1 MTAAPYIAEL
11 TFSRPPKLLKLERW
25 MLKHGLFSA
34 GFASIVYGLSQTTRI
49 PVLGKFVFAPLG
61 TLLRIGLALPLM
73 VLSWVFK
80 EVDKTLIM
88 ALSLLPLGL
97 RRIFQGLRNGLGI
110 LYSLRVLAQKAA
122 DASNPLVKRFG
133 KGLRFFVGA
142 QTKGVVHEPPL
153 FVRSQARWALAGI
166 AGMILA
172 GSVMAGGTVLGLAVA
187 IPGLSFMAG
196 IGSLNLGAWVVMF
209 WSAILARNNLL
220 KLAALDLAAGV
231 EPLQMKKK

>member
-1 MTAAPYIAEL
+1 
-11 TFSRPPKLLKLERW
+11 
-25 MLKHGLFSA
+25 
-34 GFASIVYGLSQTTRI
+34 
-49 PVLGKFVFAPLG
+49 
-61 TLLRIGLALPLM
+61 
-73 VLSWVFK
+73 
-80 EVDKTLIM
+80 
-88 ALSLLPLGL
+88 
-97 RRIFQGLRNGLGI
+97 
-110 LYSLRVLAQKAA
+110 
-122 DASNPLVKRFG
+122 
-133 KGLRFFVGA
+133 
-142 QTKGVVHEPPL
+142 
-153 FVRSQARWALAGI
+153 LAGI